1 MEQNKE
7 LPKRKTPRLQNF
19 DYNIEGAY
27 FITICTQNRK
37 NILSSIV
44 GEGSALPHLSHCGKI
59 VDRWI
64 RELPQKYSEISVD
77 HYVIMPNHIHLILSL
92 HKGNGNGRA
101 DPSPTELEG
110 RNSQS
115 HTIISAIAWLK
126 FQATKEIKQI
136 YGDSH
141 EKIFQRSFY
150 DHIIRNYED
159 YYEIHKYISDNPAQ
173 WYFDKFY
180 TSE

>member
-44 GEGSALPHLSHCGKI
+44 GEG
-59 VDRWI
+59 
-64 RELPQKYSEISVD
+64 
-77 HYVIMPNHIHLILSL
+77 
-92 HKGNGNGRA
+92 
-101 DPSPTELEG
+101 

-141 EKIFQRSFY
+141 EKFFSVLFM
-150 DHIIRNYED
+150 II
-159 YYEIHKYISDNPAQ
+159 
-173 WYFDKFY
+173 
-180 TSE
+180 